1 MFGIIA
7 FGYVADLVGGAA
19 TVRKFVM
26 TLQITQMTEQESG
39 FEMDRQPAKT
49 TFAEQAIEMGVA
61 YTNSVKSAAELS
73 LLRQIEMRIGS
84 IA

>member
-1 MFGIIA
+1 
-7 FGYVADLVGGAA
+7 
-19 TVRKFVM
+19 M
-26 TLQITQMTEQESG
+26 TLQITEMNEQDSG
-39 FEMDRQPAKT
+39 FEMSRQPAKT
-49 TFAEQAIEMGVA
+49 TFAEQAIEAGVA

>member
-1 MFGIIA
+1 MGAIIA
-7 FGYVADLVGGAA
+7 LGHVADMEGGAA

-26 TLQITQMTEQESG
+26 TLQITQMSEQESG

-61 YTNSVKSAAELS
+61 YKNSVKSAAELS
-73 LLRQIEMRIGS
+73 LLRQIEMRVGS